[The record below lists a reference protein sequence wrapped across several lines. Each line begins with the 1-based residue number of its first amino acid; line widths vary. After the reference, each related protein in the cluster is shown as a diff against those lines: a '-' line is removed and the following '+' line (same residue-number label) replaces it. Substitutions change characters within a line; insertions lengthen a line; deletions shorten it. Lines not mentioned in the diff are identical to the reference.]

1 MANILG
7 ITTQTL
13 RVYEDEGRIPFFRSE
28 GGHRLVKR
36 EALLAFLGYKGIFVD
51 DTQQQK
57 RDVIYTRVSSQEQKA
72 KGDLDRQAMH
82 IIET

>member
-51 DTQQQK
+51 DTLFIQECPAK
-57 RDVIYTRVSSQEQKA
+57 NRKPKVIWIDKQCTLLRH
-72 KGDLDRQAMH
+72 R
-82 IIET
+82 IT